1 MGHDSSEKA
10 RENQILE
17 NERKRLRT
25 LIETI
30 PDLVWLKDPDGIYLL
45 CNPKFER
52 FFGVKE
58 SEIIGKSDF
67 DYVPEELAQ
76 FFRQKDKE
84 ALEGGKPSTNTEWIT
99 YADDGHRE
107 LVETIRTPMYDS
119 NGKIIGILGIARDIT
134 AHYLAENDS
143 RKFMLGIILKSGLI
157 PPEIYKQVWDTLLAG
172 KPVKGEI
179 KNKTKDGRIID
190 IDASNNPILDEK
202 GNIVGF
208 LSINRDITERKKTE
222 SELIVAKEKAEES
235 DRLKTAFL
243 NNISHEIRTPMNA
256 ITGFSALLTI
266 PDNTFE
272 EQSMYIDSIQ
282 KSSDLLLSI
291 INDIIDI
298 SGIEA
303 KATNTRISKVNLNS
317 KIDKLCKQYLHAAS
331 EKNICLFYKTA
342 LPAEK
347 AD

>member
-30 PDLVWLKDPDGIYLL
+30 PDLIWLKDPDGIYLL

-84 ALEGGKPSTNTEWIT
+84 ALEGSKPSTNTEWIT

-107 LVETIRTPMYDS
+107 LVETIRTPMYGS
-119 NGKIIGILGIARDIT
+119 NGKIIGILGIARNIT

-143 RKFMLGIILKSGLI
+143 RKFMLGINNSSDAIFITDINGTIEFINPAFEKIYGFPGTEVLGKTPRILKSGLI
-157 PPEIYKQVWDTLLAG
+157 PPEAYKQVWDTLLAG
-172 KPVKGEI
+172 KPIKGEI
-179 KNKTKDGRIID
+179 KNKTKDGRII
-190 IDASNNPILDEK
+190 
-202 GNIVGF
+202 
-208 LSINRDITERKKTE
+208 
-222 SELIVAKEKAEES
+222 
-235 DRLKTAFL
+235 
-243 NNISHEIRTPMNA
+243 
-256 ITGFSALLTI
+256 
-266 PDNTFE
+266 
-272 EQSMYIDSIQ
+272 
-282 KSSDLLLSI
+282 
-291 INDIIDI
+291 
-298 SGIEA
+298 
-303 KATNTRISKVNLNS
+303 
-317 KIDKLCKQYLHAAS
+317 
-331 EKNICLFYKTA
+331 
-342 LPAEK
+342 
-347 AD
+347 